1 MEGLLIKA
9 STRGVSPHR
18 GSVHTCR
25 GGLSSK
31 VGQSRPKEQYF
42 TASVSNVSREGINGG
57 YKPHTNISTFGEP
70 GG

>member
-1 MEGLLIKA
+1 MEALPTKA

-18 GSVHTCR
+18 ASVHTCR

-31 VGQSRPKEQYF
+31 VGQSRPKEHF
-42 TASVSNVSREGINGG
+42 TASVSNVSREGNNGG
-57 YKPHTNISTFGEP
+57 YKPHTNISTLGEP